1 LFEVKPDGGRVVGD
15 SFSWLPP
22 QQPGWMTLTGVDDL
36 CIYERAAAA
45 SRPEMVL
52 SCRAVSVDSGIPDQ
66 RVLLEEVRQAFGK
79 VQRGE
84 GGELTAGLCEHRA
97 LLNLSGGL
105 GSSSD
110 LLTMKSFNVRADSSR
125 MPLGVRFETHLSGR
139 RNTNA
144 IARGSFFVTEPNGK
158 RLYMA
163 FYRVLQAG
171 TNETPVEN
179 EIGETFL
186 RGISPGGDKF
196 GTVAPLNVPVDYLA
210 EKPWRVEMTS
220 VAIEELEGTAILV
233 AYPDS
238 QRDQSLALVE
248 QARSYPDAILVRSE
262 FRICVG
268 PKVALAG
275 PMEHLVAKLK
285 KPEGRG
291 FPVLHSI
298 SASGRD
304 EYKVV
309 YQQKIYEREHDYERA
324 TVWRMKSVLRKL
336 ERAVPAAREQA
347 GRLRDLIRSESWV
360 VE

>member
-1 LFEVKPDGGRVVGD
+1 
-15 SFSWLPP
+15 
-22 QQPGWMTLTGVDDL
+22 
-36 CIYERAAAA
+36 
-45 SRPEMVL
+45 
-52 SCRAVSVDSGIPDQ
+52 
-66 RVLLEEVRQAFGK
+66 
-79 VQRGE
+79 
-84 GGELTAGLCEHRA
+84 
-97 LLNLSGGL
+97 
-105 GSSSD
+105 
-110 LLTMKSFNVRADSSR
+110 MKSFNVRADPSR
-125 MPLGVRFETHLSGR
+125 MPLGVRFETRLSGR
-139 RNTNA
+139 GNTNA

-179 EIGETFL
+179 EIGEHFL
-186 RGISPGGDKF
+186 RGIRPAGARL
-196 GTVAPLNVPVDYLA
+196 GTAALLNVPVEYLA
-210 EKPWRVEMTS
+210 EKPWRVELTS
-220 VAIEELEGTAILV
+220 VEIEELEGTAMLV

-248 QARSYPDAILVRSE
+248 RARAYPDAILVRSE
-262 FRICVG
+262 FRISVG

-275 PMEHLVAKLK
+275 PIDHVVAKLK
-285 KPEGRG
+285 KREARG
-291 FPVLHSI
+291 LPVLRSI

-347 GRLRDLIRSESWV
+347 GRLRDLIRSENWAAESV
-360 VE
+360 KGRSIKTVLQ